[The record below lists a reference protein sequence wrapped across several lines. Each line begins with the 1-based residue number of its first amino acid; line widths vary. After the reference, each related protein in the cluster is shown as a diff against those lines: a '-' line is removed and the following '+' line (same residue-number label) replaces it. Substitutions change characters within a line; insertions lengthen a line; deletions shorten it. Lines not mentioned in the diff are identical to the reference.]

1 MRDKIFI
8 IIGLVSLIG
17 IILELFGVISESL
30 GMLFFLGMLM
40 FFFHAVNYLK
50 KNEQTSFS
58 VYVTCF
64 RVFPRGHR
72 TI

>member
-40 FFFHAVNYLK
+40 FLLHAVNSY
-50 KNEQTSFS
+50 QSD
-58 VYVTCF
+58 
-64 RVFPRGHR
+64 
-72 TI
+72 

>member
-1 MRDKIFI
+1 MEFITRIKNEKNICDMRDKISI

-40 FFFHAVNYLK
+40 FFFHAVNSSQK
-50 KNEQTSFS
+50 KWNLF
-58 VYVTCF
+58 
-64 RVFPRGHR
+64 
-72 TI
+72 

>member
-17 IILELFGVISESL
+17 IILELFGVISESF

-40 FFFHAVNYLK
+40 FFFHAVNSSQ
-50 KNEQTSFS
+50 KNE
-58 VYVTCF
+58 
-64 RVFPRGHR
+64 
-72 TI
+72 

>member
-1 MRDKIFI
+1 MITVHHQTPKQKTIRRRNYLVKRDKIFI

-40 FFFHAVNYLK
+40 FFFHAVNSSQ
-50 KNEQTSFS
+50 KNE
-58 VYVTCF
+58 
-64 RVFPRGHR
+64 
-72 TI
+72 

>member
-1 MRDKIFI
+1 MGDKIFI

-40 FFFHAVNYLK
+40 FLFHAVNLY
-50 KNEQTSFS
+50 QSD
-58 VYVTCF
+58 
-64 RVFPRGHR
+64 
-72 TI
+72 